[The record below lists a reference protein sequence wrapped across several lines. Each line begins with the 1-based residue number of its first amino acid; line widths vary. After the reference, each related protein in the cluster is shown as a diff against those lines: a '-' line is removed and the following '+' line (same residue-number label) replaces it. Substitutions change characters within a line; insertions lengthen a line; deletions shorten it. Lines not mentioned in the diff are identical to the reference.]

1 MLYAHTHTQHLKL
14 HISISQELINSRGV
28 MVSIAK
34 GHQVPTISA
43 DSCHNLHLHFDE
55 PHGMGSLYTAKC
67 SDVFVHFQPPY
78 LKEQKLTLPSADIES
93 QYITRCSVGKVFS
106 VMAVRG

>member
-1 MLYAHTHTQHLKL
+1 MEDILLFCIL
-14 HISISQELINSRGV
+14 QELINSRGV
-28 MVSIAK
+28 TVSIAK
-34 GHQVPTISA
+34 GHDVPTISA
-43 DSCHNLHLHFDE
+43 DSCHDLHLCLYE
-55 PHGMGSLYTAKC
+55 PHGMGSIYTAKC

-78 LKEQKLTLPSADIES
+78 LKEQKLTLPSANIDS